1 MTDRA
6 ALPALRSEND
16 RKTKMLKILD
26 DHMEKIKSYLDD
38 MVDAPDGSIDEEL
51 LYWDLDA
58 FGINL
63 RNDLIVTF
71 AEYAH

>member
-1 MTDRA
+1 MT
-6 ALPALRSEND
+6 E
-16 RKTKMLKILD
+16 RKTKMLKILE
-26 DHMEKIKSYLDD
+26 DHMEKIKSYLDE
-38 MVDAPDGSIDEEL
+38 MIDAPDGSIDEEL

-63 RNDLIVTF
+63 RSVLIATF